1 MTDFRRPPTIN
12 GEPVPTKAPEPPV
25 TEEQFYAELAEQKRY
40 LLRILVKYLSV
51 TPEEGLALF
60 AADQP
65 GIFLDAAHGGKAGP
79 PRILLSVP
87 EELVVNLKGDPKR
100 RDLLLLI
107 HIPRATQEFLEGVGE
122 GRIVLPD

>member
-1 MTDFRRPPTIN
+1 MTDIRNPQQIN
-12 GEPVPTKAPEPPV
+12 GQPLPTKEPEQPV

-40 LLRILVKYLSV
+40 LLRLLVKYLSV
-51 TPEEGLALF
+51 TPEEQMALF

-100 RDLLLLI
+100 RDLLLLL

-122 GRIVLPD
+122 ARIVLPD